1 MRQTSSDDDS
11 ASISIASSDT
21 AIEPGG
27 AQTTDVTLTITAVGT
42 GTAALDRNVTVDAVD
57 AGGGTATSG
66 TDYTPIGTQT
76 LTFPSGSPSGTTR
89 TVTLT
94 PNNDLVVEPAET
106 VNLRL
111 QNRFGPASLGTTAS
125 TVTIGDDDS
134 ATLSIQTSDTATEP
148 GGAQTTQVTLTISGS
163 GSGTGSLSTAVT
175 ADVVDASGGT
185 ATSGTDYSTFG
196 TQTVTFPVGAA
207 SGTTQSVSLTPTNDL
222 LVETNETVRL
232 SLQNVSGSAT
242 LGAVLSTVTI
252 SDDETASLS
261 IQATDSAT
269 EAGGSQTTDVSLT
282 LFGSGS
288 GTAALAVAVTADVVD
303 AGGGSASSTDYSA
316 LGTQTVTFPVGSTS
330 GTTQNAVLT
339 PLDDLLIEGNETVN
353 LTLQNPG
360 GPTTLGATASTV
372 TIVDDD
378 GTPVTVSIQ
387 AADTAT
393 EPGGAQTTDVV
404 LTFSGVGTL
413 AVPVTVEVVDAGV
426 GTAISGSDY
435 TPIGTQTL
443 TFPVGSPSGTTRT
456 ASLTP
461 INDRLVEAGETV
473 KLALQNLTGP
483 ATLGTAASTVTITDD
498 ETATLSIPA
507 TDTASEPGGAQTTA
521 VTLTV
526 AGTGTGAA
534 ALIAPV
540 TAEVVD
546 ASGGTAI
553 SGTDYTALAT
563 QTVTFGAGAVSGSSQ
578 NVSLTP
584 INDLLVEGARNS

>member
-1 MRQTSSDDDS
+1 M
-11 ASISIASSDT
+11 AAYVNF
-21 AIEPGG
+21 AIWQPSCNN
-27 AQTTDVTLTITAVGT
+27 
-42 GTAALDRNVTVDAVD
+42 AALDRNVTVDAVD

-163 GSGTGSLSTAVT
+163 GTGSLSTAVT

-252 SDDETASLS
+252 SDDDTASLS

-282 LFGSGS
+282 LSGSGS

-360 GPTTLGATASTV
+360 GPATLGATASTV

-553 SGTDYTALAT
+553 SGTDYMALAT

-584 INDLLVEGARNS
+584 INDLLVEGAETVASSEESVGEILQRTKERVFRPCF